1 MQNVADDFANYV
13 NVAVAMDEI
22 LSFHTNYEKKY
33 SSLYNMDKTV
43 VFIDNPGKVTLD
55 YCGTRNVDI
64 NHGVAENTG

>member
-1 MQNVADDFANYV
+1 
-13 NVAVAMDEI
+13 AMDEI

-33 SSLYNMDKTV
+33 SSLYNMDQTV